1 MRAARLAHHISSN
14 FITVR
19 LFQSKDG
26 FACSTAPGI
35 KPYRVVEVMLQL
47 FAIWALVGG
56 KMFEGLKAS
65 LNKLQ
70 IDGWMDGR
78 TDGWINK

>member
-1 MRAARLAHHISSN
+1 MRAARQAHHISSN
-14 FITVR
+14 FITVL

-26 FACSTAPGI
+26 FGCSKAPGI

-47 FAIWALVGG
+47 FAIWVLVGG
-56 KMFEGLKAS
+56 KLSEGLKAS

-70 IDGWMDGR
+70 INR
-78 TDGWINK
+78 R